1 MVGKL
6 QLVPVPGAQGCG
18 VGNRATS
25 SEPGGVSGTV
35 GPEWQGR
42 VFDQTKGLGA
52 HTEPA
57 GSPYGTQS
65 D

>member
-1 MVGKL
+1 ME
-6 QLVPVPGAQGCG
+6 
-18 VGNRATS
+18 RETATS
-25 SEPGGVSGTV
+25 SEAGGVSGTV
-35 GPEWQGR
+35 GPEWQSR

-57 GSPYGTQS
+57 GSPYGTQP